1 MVSFTATIKRIGT
14 QGEKTGWTY
23 IEIPGDITNS
33 LKKGYRQSFRVK
45 GRIDSFSI
53 KQVALLPMKG
63 GGFILTL
70 NSAIRKGI
78 AKGIGAMVVVKIT
91 EDQAPFQFN
100 NDFLECL
107 KDEPV
112 ALSYFNS
119 LPGSHQ
125 RYFSKWIDDAKTVP
139 TRAKRI
145 AMAVN
150 ALARKQGYGEMLR
163 SKLDN

>member
-1 MVSFTATIKRIGT
+1 
-14 QGEKTGWTY
+14 
-23 IEIPGDITNS
+23 
-33 LKKGYRQSFRVK
+33 
-45 GRIDSFSI
+45 
-53 KQVALLPMKG
+53 MKG

-70 NSAIRKGI
+70 NAALRKGI

-91 EDQAPFQFN
+91 EDKEPFRFN
-100 NDFLECL
+100 QDFLACL
-107 KDEPV
+107 HDEPS
-112 ALSYFNS
+112 ALEYFNS

-150 ALARKQGYGEMLR
+150 ALARKKGYGEMLR

>member
-1 MVSFTATIKRIGT
+1 MVSFTATIKRFGT

-23 IEIPGDITNS
+23 IEIPDDIANS

-45 GRIDSFSI
+45 GKIDAFSI

-91 EDQAPFQFN
+91 EDKAPFRFN
-100 NDFLECL
+100 KDFLECL

-125 RYFSKWIDDAKTVP
+125 RYFSKWIDDAKTIS

-150 ALARKQGYGEMLR
+150 ALARKKGYGEMLR
-163 SKLDN
+163 NKLDN

>member
-1 MVSFTATIKRIGT
+1 MVSFTATIKRFGT

-23 IEIPGDITNS
+23 IEIPDDIANS
-33 LKKGYRQSFRVK
+33 LKKGHRQSFRVK
-45 GRIDSFSI
+45 GKIDAFPI

-91 EDQAPFQFN
+91 EDKAPFRFN
-100 NDFLECL
+100 QDFLECL
-107 KDEPV
+107 QDEPV
-112 ALSYFNS
+112 ALAYFNS
-119 LPGSHQ
+119 LTGSHQ

-163 SKLDN
+163 RKLDN